1 MHAHV
6 VRALKCMCVF
16 VFPINVCVF
25 PQTLMDPLVEKGS
38 EGLQVLQLWR
48 EKVFKLCVQ
57 LRSKDIEIRGEKE
70 NLISKV

>member
-16 VFPINVCVF
+16 VFPIYVCVF
-25 PQTLMDPLVEKGS
+25 PQTSMDPLVEKGS

-70 NLISKV
+70 KLISKV

>member
-1 MHAHV
+1 MW
-6 VRALKCMCVF
+6 CVY
-16 VFPINVCVF
+16 VCICVSHMCVF
-25 PQTLMDPLVEKGS
+25 PQTSMDPLVEKGS

-70 NLISKV
+70 KLISKV